1 MSHPD
6 ATAAAALDAQV
17 IRPAFFAFLDLVG
30 DPIKVTT
37 AGYDWAF
44 TGTGDADLDG
54 FTYEGINA
62 DFVDVSEIKVSEGGS
77 ETVTAKISALPVIDA
92 ATFAII
98 ADRANWQ
105 GRVARLWRIIRNEAN
120 VQQGGVQHYWTG
132 YMTALAIRA
141 TADEGQTIEMTIEGY
156 VSAHSQPSNRTY
168 LDQELYDSGDLSA
181 KAAIAIANGL
191 SGNPLVSNTGTQ
203 SLYGGIGGG
212 RSPRQNVQYL

>member
-6 ATAAAALDAQV
+6 ATASAALDAQA

-30 DPIKVTT
+30 DPIRVTT

-44 TGTGDADLDG
+44 TGTGDSDLDG

-62 DFVDVSEIKVSEGGS
+62 DFVDISEIKVAEGGT
-77 ETVTAKISALPVIDA
+77 ETVTARISALPVIDA

-120 VQQGGVQHYWTG
+120 VQQGAIQHYWTG
-132 YMTALAIRA
+132 YMTVLAIRA
-141 TADEGQTIEMTIEGY
+141 TPDEGQTIEMSIEGY
-156 VSAHSQPSNRTY
+156 VSAHSAPSNRTY

-191 SGNPLVSNTGTQ
+191 SGNPLVSNT
-203 SLYGGIGGG
+203 SVKSIYGGGQFN
-212 RSPRQNVQYL
+212 PYVNLK